1 MAGKLSK
8 FQKQT
13 FEHWK
18 GTTKLNHLGSIFQ
31 LQPQKATNMMVQ
43 LLAWY
48 KGKTLDTFLSQF
60 PTKEFDSDDEYTWNV
75 IGSALRNIPLVEAR
89 DIDGSIPGQSV
100 TVLGANG
107 EPFYLVFPED
117 WFADGEVIVGE
128 LNEVYP
134 LRILGNARNEGT
146 QYVYKVELMGG
157 ITAGMPI
164 EELAAGKRFSVEY
177 APVEKEFSR
186 KVGDIRFASPVS
198 MRNEFTTIRIQHKVS
213 GAMLNK
219 KVAFGIPVV
228 RETNG
233 RYTKDT
239 VNMWMHE
246 VQWQLEQQ
254 WNDYKNNVLAFGRS
268 NRNLNGEYLNI
279 GKSGEVIRMGAGLYE
294 QMEVSN
300 TMPYNTFSLK
310 LIEDALYQL
319 SAAKLGWNERT
330 FVIKT
335 GERGA
340 IQFHKAVLDTVSGW
354 AAFQLQGDGVNLV
367 RKTNSPLHENA
378 LSAGFQFVE
387 FQAPNGVKVKIDVDP
402 YYDDPVRNK
411 IQHPMGGPAFSYRY
425 DIFDIG
431 TMDQP
436 NIFKVAVKGM
446 QGDMTSYEW
455 GLRNPFTGQI
465 GNPYMSH
472 DEDSATIHKM
482 TTTGVCVLDPTRTMS
497 LIPAILVG

>member
-1 MAGKLSK
+1 MAGKLGK
-8 FQKQT
+8 FQMQT
-13 FEHWK
+13 FSHWK
-18 GTTKLNHLGSIFQ
+18 GLTKNNHLGGIFQ
-31 LQPQKATNMMVQ
+31 MQPQKATNLMVQ

-60 PTKEFDSDDEYTWNV
+60 PTKEFDSDDEYTWDV

-89 DIDGSIPGQSV
+89 TIDGAAINGE

-134 LRILGNARNEGT
+134 LRILGDCRFEGT
-146 QYVYKVELMGG
+146 NAVYKVELMGG
-157 ITAGMPI
+157 ITAGMPVG
-164 EELAAGKRFSVEY
+164 ELAAGKRFSVEY
-177 APVEKEFSR
+177 APVERELSR

-198 MRNEFTTIRIQHKVS
+198 MRNEFTTIRIQHKVPGS
-213 GAMLNK
+213 MLGK
-219 KVAFGIPVV
+219 KLAVGIPVT

-233 RYTKDT
+233 RYVKDT
-239 VNMWMHE
+239 INMWMHD
-246 VQWQLEQQ
+246 VQWTLEQQ

-310 LIEDALYQL
+310 LIEDALYEL
-319 SAAKLGWNERT
+319 SAAKLGFNERT

-354 AAFQLQGDGVNLV
+354 TALFPTDGNASII

-411 IQHPMGGPAFSYRY
+411 IQHPNGGPAFSYRY

-436 NIFKVAVKGM
+436 NIFKVAVKG
-446 QGDMTSYEW
+446 QNGDLTSYEW
-455 GLRNPFTGQI
+455 GLRNPFTGQM

-497 LIPAILVG
+497 LIPAVLVG

>member
-13 FEHWK
+13 FSHWM
-18 GTTKLNHLGSIFQ
+18 GTTKLNHLGGIFQ
-31 LQPQKATNMMVQ
+31 LQPQKATNLMVQ

-48 KGKTLDTFLSQF
+48 RGKTLDTFLSQF
-60 PTKEFDSDDEYTWNV
+60 PTKEFDSDDEYTWDV

-89 DIDGSIPGQSV
+89 TVDGAAISSE
-100 TVLGANG
+100 TVLGSNG
-107 EPFYLVFPED
+107 EPFYLVFAEN

-128 LNEVYP
+128 LNEIYP
-134 LRILGNARNEGT
+134 LRILGDGRNEGT
-146 QYVYKVELMGG
+146 NTVYKVELMGG
-157 ITAGMPI
+157 NTAGMPV

-177 APVEKEFSR
+177 APVEREFSR
-186 KVGDIRFASPVS
+186 KVGDIRFASPIA

-219 KVAFGIPVV
+219 KVAFGIPVT

-233 RYTKDT
+233 RYVKDT

-246 VQWQLEQQ
+246 VQWELEQQ
-254 WNDYKNNVLAFGRS
+254 WNSYKNNVLAFGRS
-268 NRNLNGEYLNI
+268 NRNRNGEYLNI

-310 LIEDALYQL
+310 LIEDALYEL
-319 SAAKLGWNERT
+319 SAAKLGMNERT

-354 AAFQLQGDGVNLV
+354 SAFQINGDQLGMV
-367 RKTNSPLHENA
+367 RKTNSVLHENA

-387 FQAPNGVKVKIDVDP
+387 FQAPNGVKVKVDVDP

-411 IQHPMGGPAFSYRY
+411 IQHPNGGPAFSYRY

-436 NIFKVAVKGM
+436 NIFKCAVKG
-446 QGDMTSYEW
+446 QEGDITGYEW
-455 GLRNPFTGQI
+455 GFRNPFTGKM
-465 GNPYMSH
+465 GNENMSH
-472 DEDSATIHKM
+472 DEDSATIHKF
-482 TTTGVCVLDPTRTMS
+482 TTTGVGVLDPTRTLS
-497 LIPAILVG
+497 FIPDILQG